1 MSQLFSPLAIKS
13 VVLKNR
19 LAVSP
24 MCQYSSVDGFA
35 NDWHFVHVGS
45 RAIGGA
51 GLIIMEATAVVAEGR
66 ITPSDLGI
74 WKDEHVDELHRISK
88 FVKNQGTKLAIQLA
102 HAGRKASV
110 TSPWMG
116 NNLIPYHEGGWQPVA
131 PSALQFNE
139 NYAMPT
145 ELSKAQIAEI
155 VKQFKAAAVR
165 AFSAGFSIVE
175 IHAAHGYLIHEFL
188 SPLSNHR
195 TDEYGGSFENRIRF
209 LLEVTDA
216 IRHVWPEKLPLFVRI
231 SATDW
236 TEGGWTEEES
246 VELSSLLKKRG
257 VDLIDCSTGGNVH
270 NVKIP
275 AGPSYQVKFAQRIK
289 QEVGILTGAVG
300 IITHA
305 SQAETIIATGQAD
318 LILMARE
325 TLRNPYFALHAA
337 DDLGYHEM
345 PWPVQYERAKKRN

>member
-1 MSQLFSPLAIKS
+1 MSQLFSPLAIKG

-24 MCQYSSVDGFA
+24 MCQYSSVDGYA
-35 NDWHFVHVGS
+35 NDWHFVHLGS

-51 GLIIMEATAVVAEGR
+51 GLIVVEATAVVAEGR

-74 WKDEHVDELHRISK
+74 WKDEHVDELHRIAK
-88 FVKNQGTKLAIQLA
+88 FVKAQGAKLAIQLA

-110 TSPWMG
+110 SSPWKG
-116 NNLIPYHEGGWQPVA
+116 NTLIPESEGGWQPVA
-131 PSALQFNE
+131 PSALPFSD
-139 NYAMPT
+139 NYAVPT
-145 ELSKAQIAEI
+145 ELTKEKINEI
-155 VKQFKAAAVR
+155 VGKFKAAAVR
-165 AFSAGFSIVE
+165 AFSAGFNIVE

-188 SPLSNHR
+188 SPLSNQR
-195 TDEYGGSFENRIRF
+195 TDEYGGSFENRTRF

-216 IRHVWPEKLPLFVRI
+216 IRDVWPEKLPLFVRI

-246 VELSSLLKKRG
+246 IALSHILKNRG

-270 NVKIP
+270 NAKIP
-275 AGPSYQVKFAQRIK
+275 LGPSYQVKFAQRIK
-289 QEVGILTGAVG
+289 QEVGILSGAVG

-305 SQAETIIATGQAD
+305 AQAETIIATGQAD

-325 TLRNPYFALHAA
+325 TLRNPYFALQAA
-337 DDLGYHEM
+337 NDLGYHEM